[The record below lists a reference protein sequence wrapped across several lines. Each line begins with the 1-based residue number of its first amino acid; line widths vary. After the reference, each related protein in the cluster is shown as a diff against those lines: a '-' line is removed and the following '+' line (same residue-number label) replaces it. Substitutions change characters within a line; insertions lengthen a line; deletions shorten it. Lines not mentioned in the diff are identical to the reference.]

1 MKRQEKGID
10 MQALDPKVVAAISGA
25 VGAYLE
31 EEAAAKI
38 KADVSVA
45 VPYKPL
51 NIWAISGRQDAMFQ
65 RRLWQMRMY

>member
-1 MKRQEKGID
+1 
-10 MQALDPKVVAAISGA
+10 MQSLDPKVVAAISGA

-31 EEAAAKI
+31 EEAAAKA
-38 KADVSVA
+38 KSEASVV

-65 RRLWQMRMY
+65 RRMWQMRMY